1 MKKNY
6 LFTLSAL
13 LLLVGITGCN
23 EKKDDSA
30 KSSSNS
36 LNNTSESVSTKP
48 LDPQLPLALE
58 NAKKSVTMDGSY
70 ISVWPLD
77 GLVET
82 ESELHLTISNDF
94 YQTSRLVKDFSGR
107 EIKKDFIFVK
117 GNDGKIYDH
126 QLSLKNKVE
135 DTLYTHETLGKDGIQ
150 YDTFCLN
157 PFSNLTV
164 DDFYLDN
171 ANRYAIKEQKLEV
184 FKGLTSFESVQ
195 DYAFYNLDLEK
206 VTFDYVDGV
215 FNEVLIKTKKGK
227 NMSDEEF
234 YFEFTFNLG
243 FNGELDVPTV
253 ALKEHK
259 EEHDILKNAFAKLQT
274 KIDGGNYTVHA
285 VDADSGDHNEIW
297 MEYDNYYVNNE
308 CFSDF
313 KPALSDYK
321 VGYKKQADGTYHR
334 YSYYVSGINKSRTIY
349 ADPNKSSTAILS
361 REQLDVNLKDFAP
374 EFFSANQTK
383 TTFTATDNKVIDAIR
398 RLVSPFYDAND
409 PFLVGTKV
417 KVNLDDAGDIESIV
431 CTAYDWSNEYTD
443 DFTYTFKDFGTTVMP
458 IESADK

>member
-36 LNNTSESVSTKP
+36 SNNTSESVSTKP

-195 DYAFYNLDLEK
+195 DYAFYDLDLEK

-215 FNEVLIKTKKGK
+215 FN
-227 NMSDEEF
+227 
-234 YFEFTFNLG
+234 
-243 FNGELDVPTV
+243 
-253 ALKEHK
+253 
-259 EEHDILKNAFAKLQT
+259 
-274 KIDGGNYTVHA
+274 
-285 VDADSGDHNEIW
+285 
-297 MEYDNYYVNNE
+297 
-308 CFSDF
+308 
-313 KPALSDYK
+313 
-321 VGYKKQADGTYHR
+321 
-334 YSYYVSGINKSRTIY
+334 
-349 ADPNKSSTAILS
+349 
-361 REQLDVNLKDFAP
+361 
-374 EFFSANQTK
+374 
-383 TTFTATDNKVIDAIR
+383 
-398 RLVSPFYDAND
+398 
-409 PFLVGTKV
+409 
-417 KVNLDDAGDIESIV
+417 
-431 CTAYDWSNEYTD
+431 
-443 DFTYTFKDFGTTVMP
+443 
-458 IESADK
+458 